1 MLSTA
6 KMIFKRDIQL
16 NRYEKLFKEEVDP
29 RQQEMVDKLNDAL
42 SYMLSD
48 INSNEVPDFNLI
60 AGKTGVNVD
69 ELKDLYEQMNIT
81 FKNLDSF

>member
-1 MLSTA
+1 
-6 KMIFKRDIQL
+6 MIFKRDIQL
-16 NRYEKLFKEEVDP
+16 NRYEKLYKEEVDP